1 MTKTTTKNKRISI
14 TIDSELH
21 TKLTVIAA
29 KYGYKRLTTMISA
42 TITHIIDPK
51 RRINDI
57 SEIIP
62 IKYDRQRKH
71 TENNS

>member
-1 MTKTTTKNKRISI
+1 MTKNKRINI

-42 TITHIIDPK
+42 TITHIIDTQTQ
-51 RRINDI
+51 ITDI

-62 IKYDRQRKH
+62 TWQQQKH
-71 TENNS
+71 